1 MREAGSGSRALGV
14 ILVAVA
20 GYYLLA
26 ILHRSTLPPS
36 LEVDESELVYI
47 SQFLALGYGRQP
59 PLYDWLQHGMISAF
73 GLSIAV
79 LSVLKNLLL
88 FLTAFFYGL
97 AAREVLRSGTL
108 QAVAVVGILTFPSI
122 FLMSQRDLSHTVAA
136 ILAAALF
143 LHAFF
148 LTLKRPSL
156 GTYLYA
162 GVAVAMGLLSKY
174 NFTLLPLAAILAVL
188 PEAEYRKRI
197 LDWRMAVAIAIAAL
211 LVLPHAL
218 WFLQNLDLATGGTM
232 REMREIEAGSRFL
245 RALIGLA
252 ALAFALL
259 RGIAPLL
266 LLFGLVFRHDLGAI
280 LRASSPWTRIVG
292 RMLLILFAIL
302 AVIVV
307 TLDATSI
314 REKWL
319 VLYLLP
325 LPLYLA
331 LKAEAAGVSLD
342 GRLKTFAVPV
352 FAVSVATLAYLFLGP
367 MIGPR
372 IGAYTRFNAP
382 IGPFYDAVVDERGAA
397 PALVIGGDKQI
408 AGSLRLNAPEAVVAM
423 PHAPVELPPSAF
435 EKRPALVVW
444 RSPKGDMTPVPPVLV
459 DLLTKSGLVA
469 GGEDLR
475 PSYRAVP
482 YHYAAD
488 GDTFEFGYAWL
499 D

>member
-1 MREAGSGSRALGV
+1 MRQAVGGSRALGIV
-14 ILVAVA
+14 LAAVA

-26 ILHRSTLPPS
+26 VLLRIALPPS

-47 SQFLALGYGRQP
+47 SQFLAFGYGRQP

-88 FLTAFFYGL
+88 FLTALFYGL
-97 AAREVLRSGTL
+97 AAREVLRSGAL
-108 QAVAVVGILTFPSI
+108 QAIAVAGILTFPSI

-136 ILAAALF
+136 ILAAGLF

-156 GTYLYA
+156 ATYLYA

-188 PEAEYRKRI
+188 PEADYRRRI
-197 LDWRMAVAIAIAAL
+197 FDWRMALAIVVAAV
-211 LVLPHAL
+211 LVLPHAV
-218 WFLQNLDLATGGTM
+218 WFLQNLDLATGGTV
-232 REMREIEAGSRFL
+232 REMREAEAGSRVL
-245 RALIGLA
+245 RALIGVG

-259 RGIAPLL
+259 RGIVPLL
-266 LLFGLVFRHDLGAI
+266 LLFGLVFRSDLGPI

-292 RMLLILFAIL
+292 RMLLILVAML
-302 AVIVV
+302 AVVV
-307 TLDATSI
+307 VALDATSI

-331 LKAEAAGVSLD
+331 LKAEAADISLD
-342 GRLKTFAVPV
+342 GRLKAFVIPI
-352 FAVSVATLAYLFLGP
+352 FAVSVATLGYLFLGP
-367 MIGPR
+367 MIAPR
-372 IGAYTRFNAP
+372 IGQYTRFNTPIAP
-382 IGPFYDAVVDERGAA
+382 LYDAVVAKRGAA

-408 AGSLRLNAPEAVVAM
+408 AGSIRLNAPQVPVMM
-423 PHAPVELPPSAF
+423 PNAPVALPVEALQ
-435 EKRPALVVW
+435 KRPALVVW
-444 RSPKGDMTPVPPVLV
+444 RSPKGDMAPVPPALV
-459 DLLTKSGLVA
+459 ELLTKSGLIA
-469 GGEDLR
+469 SGEDLR
-475 PSYRAVP
+475 PAYRAVP
-482 YHYAAD
+482 YHYAAG